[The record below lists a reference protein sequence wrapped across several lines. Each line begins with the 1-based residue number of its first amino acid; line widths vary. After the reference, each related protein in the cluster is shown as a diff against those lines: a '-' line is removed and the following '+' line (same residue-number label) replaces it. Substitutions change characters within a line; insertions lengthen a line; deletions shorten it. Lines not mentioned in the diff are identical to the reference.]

1 MDGYIY
7 FCQTIH
13 LSIYIYIFNIPPTF
27 FFFFNNI
34 MDQFDIVKRIGSG
47 SFGVALLVK
56 KKNEDPSSSQ
66 YVIKQINLTGMSAKE
81 IKEAE
86 HEVSVL
92 QTLSGGNSF
101 IIGYHEA
108 FTETK
113 KLHIVLDYADGGDLA
128 NAIE

>member
-1 MDGYIY
+1 
-7 FCQTIH
+7 
-13 LSIYIYIFNIPPTF
+13 
-27 FFFFNNI
+27 

-113 KLHIVLDYADGGDLA
+113 KLHIVLDYADGGDLSDYIA
-128 NAIE
+128 KTKRNKKLYSECVFLF

>member
-1 MDGYIY
+1 
-7 FCQTIH
+7 
-13 LSIYIYIFNIPPTF
+13 
-27 FFFFNNI
+27 

-56 KKNEDPSSSQ
+56 KKNEGPSSSQ

-113 KLHIVLDYADGGDLA
+113 KLHIVLDYVTNLERTLFALRMIDFKSQ
-128 NAIE
+128 ERPVKR